1 MEYTY
6 LNDAEMKDV
15 LSGQMVDAFAR
26 ALTDGKRH
34 FLRVEFCLH
43 SNGQF
48 SEAKDAVFVAF
59 DGDDERKGIHPFLK
73 ERLATGGYCLLSRDV
88 IPVSVITEAYYAHHP
103 VDRFLLKS
111 RELIG
116 RALMAA

>member
-1 MEYTY
+1 MEYIF
-6 LNDAEMKDV
+6 LKDWEIKSV
-15 LSGQMVDAFAR
+15 LSGKMVEAFGRAIESGAR
-26 ALTDGKRH
+26 N

-48 SEAKDAVFVAF
+48 SEAKDIVYVAF
-59 DGDDERKGIHPFLK
+59 NRDEEREGIHPFLK
-73 ERLATGGYCLLSRDV
+73 ERLATGGYSLLSRDV
-88 IPVSVITEAYYAHHP
+88 IPVSAVAEAYYAHHP

-116 RALMAA
+116 RALRAS